1 MLKQTI
7 QSDLT
12 QALKRGDEITCST
25 LRMLLAAILSK
36 EKEKRYKIS
45 KEEPELT
52 EKELAEKSFLTDEEL
67 IEVVSSEIKKRKE
80 AILGFEKGERKELAE
95 KEKSEMEILGKYL
108 PEQLSEEEIE
118 RLVKDAIEEV
128 GAGDIK
134 DMGKVMAA
142 LMPKVKGKAD
152 GSMVSRIVK
161 ELLAKVE

>member
-1 MLKQTI
+1 MLKDKI

-12 QALKRGDEITCST
+12 QALKRGDEITRST

-45 KEEPELT
+45 KGEPKLT
-52 EKELAEKSFLTDEEL
+52 EKELTEKSCLTDEEV
-67 IEVVSSEIKKRKE
+67 IEVISSEIKKRKE

-118 RLVKDAIEEV
+118 RLVKEAIEEV
-128 GAGDIK
+128 GAEDIK
-134 DMGKVMAA
+134 DMGKVMAV

-152 GSMVSRIVK
+152 GNIISRTVK
-161 ELLAKVE
+161 EFLS

>member
-7 QSDLT
+7 QDNLI
-12 QALKRGDEITCST
+12 QALRKGDEVICST
-25 LRMLLAAILSK
+25 LRLLLAAILSK

-95 KEKSEMEILGKYL
+95 KEKSEMEVLEKYL
-108 PEQLSEEEIE
+108 PEQLSEEEIKG
-118 RLVKDAIEEV
+118 LVKEAIEKA
-128 GAGDIK
+128 GA
-134 DMGKVMAA
+134 
-142 LMPKVKGKAD
+142 
-152 GSMVSRIVK
+152 K
-161 ELLAKVE
+161 E

>member
-52 EKELAEKSFLTDEEL
+52 EKELAEKSFLTDEEV

-142 LMPKVKGKAD
+142 LMPRVKGKAD
-152 GSMVSRIVK
+152 GSVVSRIVK